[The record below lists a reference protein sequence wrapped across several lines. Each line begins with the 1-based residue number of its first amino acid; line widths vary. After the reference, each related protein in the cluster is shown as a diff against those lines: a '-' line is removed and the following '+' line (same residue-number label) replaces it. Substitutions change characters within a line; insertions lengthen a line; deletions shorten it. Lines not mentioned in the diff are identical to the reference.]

1 MYKDFI
7 LTVDRGRPHRGNTAG
22 RYRVCAKTEKQA
34 KALLQDAIG
43 FGKIQILMVSD
54 LRILKPKEVRQE
66 IFHGGTFLLQKAGHS
81 TAPKKMGIREE
92 NV

>member
-34 KALLQDAIG
+34 KALLQDVIG

-54 LRILKPKEVRQE
+54 LRLLKPKEDRQE
-66 IFHGGTFLLQKAGHS
+66 IFHGGTFLLQKAEHS
-81 TAPKKMGIREE
+81 TAPKKL
-92 NV
+92 